1 MTGALKSSKRSI
13 DKRQVLLMVLATGA
27 CLGLAVLGGILAIFT
42 PLVFDRSGNL
52 MNPVA
57 WLGFVFSA
65 VFWVVC
71 LLAPLAG
78 WILWRKGD
86 TPLAWAAM
94 AIPLAWGAVALTL
107 LQFVPT

>member
-1 MTGALKSSKRSI
+1 MTGALKSGKRSI
-13 DKRQVLLMVLATGA
+13 DRRQVVLMALATGA
-27 CLGLAVLGGILAIFT
+27 CLALAVLGGILAIFT

-57 WLGFVFSA
+57 WLGFVFA
-65 VFWVVC
+65 AAFWAVC

-78 WILWRKGD
+78 WILWRKGE
-86 TPLAWAAM
+86 TVIAWAAM
-94 AIPLAWGAVALTL
+94 AVPLAWGAVALTL